1 MRSSPYETVKNK
13 YEVSLEVLWN
23 NIAYA
28 CLWSTRWC
36 DKLGAFVMLK
46 FELASVA
53 HYSSCVLSHSV
64 AKQDLSHLQHL
75 LKPNKENPK
84 IEQYGICLKKLIFIA
99 NVLYSKVDQIL
110 NKTFFYGLN
119 YSYLMT
125 NDMINF
131 MYM

>member
-1 MRSSPYETVKNK
+1 MRVKPQCSQAR
-13 YEVSLEVLWN
+13 SLTL
-23 NIAYA
+23 
-28 CLWSTRWC
+28 TT
-36 DKLGAFVMLK
+36 
-46 FELASVA
+46 LAQ
-53 HYSSCVLSHSV
+53 
-64 AKQDLSHLQHL
+64 AKQGKPQDRTIWNLS
-75 LKPNKENPK
+75 E
-84 IEQYGICLKKLIFIA
+84 KLIFIA